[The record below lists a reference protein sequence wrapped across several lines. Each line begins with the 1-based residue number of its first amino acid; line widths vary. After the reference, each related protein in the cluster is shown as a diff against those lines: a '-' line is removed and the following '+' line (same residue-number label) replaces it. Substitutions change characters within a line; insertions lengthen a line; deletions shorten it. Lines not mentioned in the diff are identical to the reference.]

1 MKIFILFSLALSSW
15 LAKAAGRWISEERQA
30 QVTAVIVDEESL
42 VPLSQVRVRGLFCH
56 EVPPSECV
64 KNSGAPK
71 FVHTKTGQ
79 DGMVTLVEDTNCGS
93 VIVTVEM
100 APEGYYNPIESAL
113 VKFREND
120 GKIWLPDNV
129 VVTVALQRVKHAIP
143 LYFRRL
149 TDETGGSFRDTTELK
164 YDFLLEDWLPPK
176 GTGVVSDVVFT
187 RLPPKACPPKDVP
200 DWRDGGTNYSMMVEF
215 PGEGNGLVEMQY
227 DETRGVKIMEAPMAG
242 YSNRIVRWTNENG
255 HGKSEDNFNEDRCFC
270 FRIRTRTDGVGKVVD
285 GYYGKIYNDI
295 TFQDGYNPWV
305 PIGSVDMLYYLN
317 PTNGDR
323 NLEFNGKSLS
333 LDPGEIIDE
342 YP

>member
-1 MKIFILFSLALSSW
+1 MKITFLIVAILALETVCAGADWRSS
-15 LAKAAGRWISEERQA
+15 ERQA
-30 QVTAVIVDEESL
+30 QVTAVVLDEESL
-42 VPLSQVRVRGLFCH
+42 EPLKGVYVRGSFCY
-56 EVPPSECV
+56 EIPPSELV
-64 KNSGAPK
+64 RRSGSPNFDHKVTDAE
-71 FVHTKTGQ
+71 GR
-79 DGMVTLVEDTNCGS
+79 VTLSEKTNCG
-93 VIVTVEM
+93 IVLVHVEWCPPGHYHPLKGVRVELTKYDEK
-100 APEGYYNPIESAL
+100 A
-113 VKFREND
+113 
-120 GKIWLPDNV
+120 WLPDNV

-149 TDETGGSFRDTTELK
+149 TDETGGSFGAANELK

-200 DWRDGGTNYSMMVEF
+200 DWRNGGTNYSMMVEF

-255 HGKSEDNFNEDRCFC
+255 HSISEDNFNEDRCFC
-270 FRIRTRTDGVGKVVD
+270 FRIRTRTDGAGKVVD

-333 LDPGEIIDE
+333 LDPGDIIDE